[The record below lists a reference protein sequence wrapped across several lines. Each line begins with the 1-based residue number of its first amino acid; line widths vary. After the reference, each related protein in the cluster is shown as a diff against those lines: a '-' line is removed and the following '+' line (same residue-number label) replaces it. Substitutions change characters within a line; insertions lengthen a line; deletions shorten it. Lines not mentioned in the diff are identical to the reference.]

1 MSPVPDS
8 RENRAFGEVLRRF
21 VHTGAQR
28 LLARARTPIVE
39 PAQVQRATPLLRCGV
54 VGLGVM
60 GLKHCE
66 ALRRH
71 GRVSLAGIT
80 SRQTQKHAQAEHYGC
95 RWFES
100 PEQMLDSGEVD
111 AVVIATPHWQ
121 HPSLTIAALRAGLHV
136 ICEKP
141 LSVTV
146 EQADAVLRAA
156 RSSRGLLTVVYQ
168 SRFHPAYSFVKSLLA
183 GGELGPIMR
192 CEMTETCWR
201 PSAYYRSASWRG
213 TWHGEGGGVLVN
225 QAPHVVDRY
234 LWLCGMPRQVG
245 GFCDTALHPIEV
257 EDTVSMSLRHAGGM
271 HGYLHVSTTESP
283 WMSRLLITCDRG
295 LVTMDNGCV
304 RVTRLRGSLRQH
316 TAEASL
322 GSPELAGGGREY
334 ESAPV
339 DDPGLLARTYENFA
353 LAVAGLQPLMVTAAE
368 AVQAVEVANAGLMS
382 SATGEV
388 ISLPVDRAAC
398 AAFFAKRIDGRTPPK

>member
-1 MSPVPDS
+1 MIPAPD
-8 RENRAFGEVLRRF
+8 NRASRTFGEVLRRF
-21 VHTGAQR
+21 VHTSAQR

-39 PAQVQRATPLLRCGV
+39 PAQVQRATPVLRCGV
-54 VGLGVM
+54 IGLGVM

-80 SRQTQKHAQAEHYGC
+80 SRQTQKRAQAEAYGC

-100 PEQMLDSGEVD
+100 PEQMLGSGEVD

-141 LSVTV
+141 LTVTV

-156 RSSRGLLTVVYQ
+156 QASRSLLTVVCQ

-192 CEMTETCWR
+192 CEMTENCWR

-213 TWHGEGGGVLVN
+213 TWQGEGGGVLVN

-257 EDTVSMSLRHAGGM
+257 EDTVSVSLRHKGGM
-271 HGYLHVSTTESP
+271 HGYVHVSTAEFP
-283 WMSRLLITCDRG
+283 WLSRLLITCDRG
-295 LVTMDNGCV
+295 LVTVDNGCV
-304 RVTRLRGSLRQH
+304 RVIRLRGSLRQH

-322 GSPELAGGGREY
+322 GSPELAGEAHEY
-334 ESAPV
+334 VSAPV
-339 DDPGLLARTYENFA
+339 DDPSLLARSYENFA
-353 LAVAGLQPLMVTAAE
+353 LAVAGFQPLMVTAAE
-368 AVQAVEVANAGLMS
+368 AVQAVEVANAALMS
-382 SATGEV
+382 SATGEA
-388 ISLPVDRAAC
+388 ISLPIDRAAC
-398 AAFFAKRIDGRTPPK
+398 AALFERQISRTKSSS